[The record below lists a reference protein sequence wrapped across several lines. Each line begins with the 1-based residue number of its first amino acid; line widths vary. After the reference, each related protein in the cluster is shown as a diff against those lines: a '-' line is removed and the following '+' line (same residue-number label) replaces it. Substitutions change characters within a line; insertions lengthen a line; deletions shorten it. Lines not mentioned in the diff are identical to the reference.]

1 MQSDDINEAFDK
13 HVRLHIYNHFVEKGK
28 APTMVETAE
37 ALSSTLYDVQA
48 VYQRLAEGRALVLQG
63 NGEILMAEPFSAV
76 PTPFQVEVGDRSW
89 WGNCI
94 WDALGI
100 PAMLNVDARIVT
112 ACGCC
117 NDSMVLEVKDG
128 LLTGTTGIV
137 HFAIPPKDWWKDV
150 VFA

>member
-1 MQSDDINEAFDK
+1 MKEEQQTKMLDQRI
-13 HVRLHIYNHFVEKGK
+13 RRYIYDHFVKTGQ
-28 APTMVETAE
+28 APTIVQCAQ
-37 ALSSTLYDVQA
+37 ALSSTISQVQGA
-48 VYQRLAEGRALVLQG
+48 YRRLAEGRALVLQG

-76 PTPFQVEVGDRSW
+76 PTAFSVEVGTHAW

-100 PAMLNVDARIVT
+100 PAMLKEDARIVT

-117 NDSMVLEVKDG
+117 NEAMTVTIQNGSLVDPVG
-128 LLTGTTGIV
+128 AV
-137 HFAIPPKDWWKDV
+137 HFGIPPQDWWKDV

>member
-1 MQSDDINEAFDK
+1 MPIEMFEKQ
-13 HVRLHIYNHFVEKGK
+13 VRHFIYEHFVKTGQ
-28 APTMVETAE
+28 APTIAQC
-37 ALSSTLYDVQA
+37 VQA
-48 VYQRLAEGRALVLQG
+48 LGSTVAEVKATYQRLAEGRALVLQG

-76 PTPFQVEVGDRSW
+76 PTAFYVEVGSHAW
-89 WGNCI
+89 WGNCL

-100 PAMLNVDARIVT
+100 PAMLKEDARVIT

-117 NDSMVLEVKDG
+117 NDAMTLEIHNGELMNASG
-128 LLTGTTGIV
+128 LI

>member
-1 MQSDDINEAFDK
+1 MQSDDINETFDK

-76 PTPFQVEVGDRSW
+76 PTAFYVEVGIHVW

-100 PAMLNVDARIVT
+100 PAMLKEDAHI
-112 ACGCC
+112 
-117 NDSMVLEVKDG
+117 
-128 LLTGTTGIV
+128 I
-137 HFAIPPKDWWKDV
+137 
-150 VFA
+150 

>member
-1 MQSDDINEAFDK
+1 MKGNEANETFDK

-37 ALSSTLYDVQA
+37 ALSISLTNVQA

-63 NGEILMAEPFSAV
+63 NSEILMAEPFSAV
-76 PTPFQVEVGDRSW
+76 PTSFQVEVGNRMW

-94 WDALGI
+94 WDTLGI
-100 PAMLNVDARIVT
+100 PAMLHEDARVIT
-112 ACGCC
+112 SCGCC
-117 NDSMVLEVKDG
+117 NDSIVLEIKDG
-128 LLTGTTGIV
+128 LLEEAFGIV
-137 HFAIPPKDWWKDV
+137 HFAIPPQDWWKNV